1 MTPLQI
7 SRREFLRR
15 SAASGSVV
23 TACLMP
29 TTILGA
35 NDRINFG
42 LIGLGNMGTGHLRSL
57 TKRSESDNIRCVA
70 VSDVYQKRLTR
81 ARDIMG
87 GGDGYLDY
95 RRLIDRKD
103 IDAVLIATPD
113 HWHAKLA
120 IEAMETGKHVYLEKP
135 MTHTVEEAKDV
146 HETVVRTKRVLQVGS
161 QTTSSD
167 QWWKARKAIADGMIG
182 KLIQSQGSYHR

>member
-7 SRREFLRR
+7 SRREFLRH
-15 SAASGSVV
+15 SATSGSVL
-23 TACLMP
+23 AAGLMP
-29 TTILGA
+29 ATILGA

-57 TKRSESDNIRCVA
+57 TKRSETDNIRCLA

-81 ARDIMG
+81 SREIMG

-103 IDAVLIATPD
+103 IDAIC
-113 HWHAKLA
+113 
-120 IEAMETGKHVYLEKP
+120 AMHVEQSIRSARRSA
-135 MTHTVEEAKDV
+135 M
-146 HETVVRTKRVLQVGS
+146 RS
-161 QTTSSD
+161 ISCSSFMD
-167 QWWKARKAIADGMIG
+167 ASAR
-182 KLIQSQGSYHR
+182 S